1 MKRLIVAALL
11 AAASLSPAT
20 TAIAVDR
27 PLDAA
32 PAAGLAVYTSP
43 DPSPV
48 ASTAYV
54 YSPIALAAPP
64 TLRITSPHGQV
75 DVVPTVFEKDAVP
88 GAWWTAPLPGG
99 VPGIR
104 QVSATASTA
113 EGVAVRGASSYEI
126 VRPSPSADA
135 QWHSAGPGAVGGLFA
150 VDPADPRSLYVAS
163 GTASEIYASH
173 DTGASW
179 RLERTLPVGGGYPT
193 ALLALGGHPL
203 GGRRTR
209 LVLSVNGGNGQY
221 VDDPTYTGKVL
232 ESDDGARHWR
242 DLGMPDSF
250 VVTVVASADGSTL
263 VAVTKSGLQIT
274 SDDGAHWRTIDN
286 SWGAA
291 NIDGATI
298 VGDDLYVAT
307 FTGLYVVRDVA
318 TSTSAPVLAFTPP
331 GGKSAWVVA
340 VAGDANVLYADAW
353 SGGIFASRDHG
364 VTWAHVYDPAGY
376 MLMFQDVAGT
386 LYTIAGTVLTV
397 TGDGGATWRTEPL
410 LVPGGYYDNVAVA
423 GHRIYLS
430 TVDAG
435 IYASDNDGAS
445 YHAISGVPGLDVYG
459 VAVADGRLI
468 AGTPSDTYAT
478 SVANAARTVPLPWEA
493 LRPQTVSGTAIQ
505 DVASTPD
512 GSVAYKVRSGPRIGT
527 FTPYASHDGGL
538 TWQQLGSFY
547 GTVGTLLVDPAEP
560 ADIYVTA
567 KSSFAGATMVVSHD
581 GGQSW
586 TTVSIPDTG
595 LALAGDP
602 ADPAKIWLGGPNGLW
617 SSVDGGATFAHLD
630 DAPVSAL
637 TVLGNH
643 RVIAAGAHLRY
654 SDDGGRTLRTSRQPG
669 LDISFSAVVGSP
681 RDPGTVFAATTAFHD
696 AGLLK
701 GGHGVLAST
710 DGGRT
715 WTPYDSGLD
724 DLDVT
729 SLAVTPAGDRLF
741 AGTVRGGVFT
751 TALPPAH
758 AQR

>member
-1 MKRLIVAALL
+1 MKRLIVAAVL
-11 AAASLSPAT
+11 AAVALSPAGP
-20 TAIAVDR
+20 AFAGDR
-27 PLDAA
+27 PLDSA

-54 YSPIALAAPP
+54 YSPTALAAPP
-64 TLRITSPHGQV
+64 TLRITGPHGQV
-75 DVVPTVFEKDAVP
+75 DVVPTVFEKDAAP

-99 VPGIR
+99 TPGIR
-104 QVSATASTA
+104 QVVATASTTDGA
-113 EGVAVRGASSYEI
+113 TVRGSSSYEI
-126 VRPSPSADA
+126 VRPTPSTDA
-135 QWHSAGPGAVGGLFA
+135 GWHAAGPGAVGGLFA

-163 GTASEIYASH
+163 GTASEVYASH

-193 ALLALGGHPL
+193 ALLALGGH
-203 GGRRTR
+203 RSR

-274 SDDGAHWRTIDN
+274 SDGGAHWRTIAP
-286 SWGAA
+286 SWGTAS
-291 NIDGATI
+291 IGGATL
-298 VGDDLYVAT
+298 VGDDVYVAT
-307 FTGLYVVRDVA
+307 FTGLYVLRNAA
-318 TSTSAPVLAFTPP
+318 TATTPPVLAFAPP

-353 SGGIFASRDHG
+353 SGGIFASHDHG
-364 VTWAHVYDPAGY
+364 VTWTHVYDPSGF

-397 TGDGGATWRTEPL
+397 SSDGGATWRTESL
-410 LVPGGYYDNVAVA
+410 LVPGGYYDGVVKA

-435 IYASDNDGAS
+435 IYASDDNGAS

-459 VAVADGRLI
+459 VAVAGGRLI

-478 SVANAARTVPLPWEA
+478 SVANAARIVPLPWEA
-493 LRPQTVSGTAIQ
+493 LRPQTVSGTAIP

-512 GSVAYKVRSGPRIGT
+512 GAVAYKVRSGPRIGT
-527 FTPYASHDGGL
+527 FTPYASHDGGV
-538 TWQQLGSFY
+538 TWQQLGNFY
-547 GTVGTLLVDPAEP
+547 GTVGTLLVDPADP

-567 KSSFAGATMVVSHD
+567 KSSFAGTTMIVSHD
-581 GGQSW
+581 SGQSW
-586 TTVSIPDTG
+586 TTVPIPDTG

-602 ADPAKIWLGGPNGLW
+602 TDPAKIWLGGPNGLW
-617 SSVDGGATFAHLD
+617 SSVDGGTTFAHLD
-630 DAPVSAL
+630 DAAVSAL

-643 RVIAAGAHLRY
+643 RVIAAGAQLRY
-654 SDDGGRTLRTSRQPG
+654 SDDGGRTLRTARQPG
-669 LDISFSAVVGSP
+669 LDVSFSAVVGSP

-715 WTPYDSGLD
+715 WAPYVSGLD
-724 DLDVT
+724 DLDVS

-751 TALPPAH
+751 IALPPGR
-758 AQR
+758 AQH